1 MDGEDELKKQE
12 MNLHNLSEKYEKG
25 IQNLKQSL
33 ERLRESEIKKEF
45 DDKLLKLK
53 ESLNKIHDIVD
64 TIKSKTDEWVN

>member
-33 ERLRESEIKKEF
+33 ERLRESVDRLSSF
-45 DDKLLKLK
+45 TDDMKN
-53 ESLNKIHDIVD
+53 ENM
-64 TIKSKTDEWVN
+64 